1 MEPRNDMLLTP
12 QMKKALQLGSSG
24 LDVMHGQIKVLML
37 EAEDQLLMAQEKEEE
52 TDYDDA
58 MDSMERKYWEGQVD
72 ALAYLYSLTYQL
84 SFAIAEM
91 DQLTLEPDNGNID
104 TNQLQKG
111 NKMNHEHYWDTP
123 SNSNLVAE
131 CACGDTLE
139 AVTE

>member
-12 QMKKALQLGSSG
+12 QMKKALEAGSSG
-24 LDVMHGQIKVLML
+24 LDVMHGHLKLLML
-37 EAEDQLLMAQEKEEE
+37 QAEEQLALAQEEEDRTE
-52 TDYDDA
+52 EA
-58 MDSMERKYWEGQVD
+58 MDSMERRYWEGQMD
-72 ALAYLYSLTYQL
+72 IIAYLYSLTYQL